1 MNKFELTKELMTFID
16 NSPSVF
22 HVVENFEDILNK
34 NDFKKLE
41 KNSRWNLLENGKYY
55 ITNNDSSILAFQ
67 VGNNLEDNFFRLI
80 GSHSDSPTFRIKPNP
95 TMDVKN
101 HFIKLNTEV
110 YGGPILSTWFDRPL
124 SIAGRV
130 VVKGEDAFNPR
141 VLNLNIDENLLI
153 IPNMAIHMNREINK
167 GYEYNAQK
175 DTLPLIGIVNETF
188 EKDNYLLNIIG
199 KNLNINISDILDF
212 ELFLYDRQKGSFV
225 GNDREFYSV
234 GKIDNL
240 GMAFTSIKALVD
252 SDSTPYTKVVYI
264 PDNEEI
270 GSSTKQGAGSPFLR
284 DVLQRIIYNLGG
296 DFEDFSVALAKSFMI
311 SSDQAHS
318 LHPNYIEA
326 NDLTNFP
333 VINKGPAIK
342 LAASMSYTSD
352 GISSSIYKNI
362 CDNVGVPCQYFVN
375 RSDKRGG
382 STIGP
387 ITTANLDINSVD
399 IGNPILSM
407 HSVREL
413 GGVDDNLYLYKSF
426 VEFFK

>member
-1 MNKFELTKELMTFID
+1 MNKFELTQELMTFID
-16 NSPSVF
+16 YSPSVF
-22 HVVENFEDILNK
+22 HVIENFEDILDK
-34 NDFKKLE
+34 NDFQKLE
-41 KNSRWNLLENGKYY
+41 KNNRWNLLPNKKYY

-67 VGNNLEDNFFRLI
+67 VGSDLDNNFFRII
-80 GSHSDSPTFRIKPNP
+80 GSHSDSPTFRIKPNS
-95 TMDVKN
+95 TMDIKK

-130 VVKGEDAFNPR
+130 IVKGEDTFAPKSINI
-141 VLNLNIDENLLI
+141 NIDRNLLI

-175 DTLPLIGIVNETF
+175 DTLPLIGLINETF
-188 EKDNYLLNIIG
+188 EKDNYLLNIIA
-199 KNLNINISDILDF
+199 NDLNIDISDILDF
-212 ELFLYDRQKGSFV
+212 DLFLYDRAKGSFV
-225 GNDREFYSV
+225 GNDNEFYSV

-240 GMAFTSIKALVD
+240 GMAFTSIKALVN
-252 SDSTPYTKVVYI
+252 SKSTPYTKIVYI

-270 GSSTKQGAGSPFLR
+270 GSSTKQGAASPFLR
-284 DVLQRIIYNLGG
+284 DILERIIYNLGG
-296 DFEDFSVALAKSFMI
+296 DFEDFSIALAKSYMI

-326 NDLTNFP
+326 NDITNFP

-352 GISSSIYKNI
+352 AVTSSIYKSI
-362 CDNVGVPCQYFVN
+362 CEKADVPCQYFVN

-387 ITTANLDINSVD
+387 ITTSNLDIKSVD

-413 GGVDDNLYLYKSF
+413 GGVDDNMYLYKSF
-426 VEFFK
+426 IEFFK

>member
-67 VGNNLEDNFFRLI
+67 VGNNLENNFFRLI

-130 VVKGEDAFNPR
+130 IVKGDDAFNPK

-175 DTLPLIGIVNETF
+175 DTLPLIGLVNETF
-188 EKDNYLLNIIG
+188 EKDNYLLDIIG
-199 KNLNINISDILDF
+199 KNLNIDVSDILDF

-225 GNDREFYSV
+225 GNDREFYSI

-362 CDNVGVPCQYFVN
+362 CDNAGVPCQYFVN

>member
-1 MNKFELTKELMTFID
+1 MNKFELTEELMNFID

-22 HVVENFEDILNK
+22 HVIENLEDILNK
-34 NDFKKLE
+34 NNFNKLN
-41 KNSRWNLLENGKYY
+41 KNQIWNLKENGKYY

-67 VGNNLEDNFFRLI
+67 VGKNLEENFFRII

-95 TMDVKN
+95 VMDIKN

-130 VVKGEDAFNPR
+130 IVKTDDDFNPKS
-141 VLNLNIDENLLI
+141 LNINIDKNLLI

-167 GYEYNAQK
+167 GYEYNPQK
-175 DTLPLIGIVNETF
+175 DTLPLIGLVNEKF
-188 EKDNYLLNIIG
+188 EKDNYLLNIIT
-199 KNLNINISDILDF
+199 KNLGINLEDILDF
-212 ELFLYDRQKGSFV
+212 DLFLYDREKGSFV
-225 GNDREFYSV
+225 GEDNEFFSV

-240 GMAFTSIKALVD
+240 GMAYTSIKALIN
-252 SDSTPYTKVVYI
+252 SDSTDFTKVVYI

-284 DVLQRIIYNLGG
+284 DILERIVYNLGG
-296 DFEDFSVALAKSFMI
+296 NFEDFSVSLANSFMI

-318 LHPNYIEA
+318 LHPNYMEA
-326 NDLTNFP
+326 NDITNFP

-342 LAASMSYTSD
+342 VSANMSYTSD
-352 GISSSIYKNI
+352 AVSSAIYKNI
-362 CDNVGVPCQYFVN
+362 CNKADIPCQYFVN

-407 HSVREL
+407 HSIKEL
-413 GGVDDNLYLYKSF
+413 GGVSDNIYLYKSF
-426 VEFFK
+426 LQLFK

>member
-67 VGNNLEDNFFRLI
+67 VGNNLENNFFRLI

-130 VVKGEDAFNPR
+130 IVKGDDAFNPK

-167 GYEYNAQK
+167 GDEYNAQK
-175 DTLPLIGIVNETF
+175 DTLPLIGLVNETF
-188 EKDNYLLNIIG
+188 EKDNYLLDIIG
-199 KNLNINISDILDF
+199 KNLNIDVSDILDF

-225 GNDREFYSV
+225 GNDREFYSI

-362 CDNVGVPCQYFVN
+362 CDNAGVPCQYFVN

>member
-1 MNKFELTKELMTFID
+1 MKNAQGLLEFVNSSKTAFQAAYEIKERLDKAGYKELHECD
-16 NSPSVF
+16 EWN
-22 HVVENFEDILNK
+22 
-34 NDFKKLE
+34 LE
-41 KNSRWNLLENGKYY
+41 KNGKYY
-55 ITNNDSSILAFQ
+55 VMKNDSAVIAFE
-67 VGNNLEDNFFRLI
+67 VGNGDIEEDGFRLI
-80 GSHSDSPTFRIKPNP
+80 GAHTDSPGFRIKPNP
-95 TMDVKN
+95 EMSVEG
-101 HFIKLNTEV
+101 HYFKLNTEV

-130 VVKGEDAFNPR
+130 IVKGDDAFNPK

-175 DTLPLIGIVNETF
+175 DTLPLIGLVNETF
-188 EKDNYLLNIIG
+188 EKDNYLLDIIG
-199 KNLNINISDILDF
+199 KNLNIDVSDILDF

-225 GNDREFYSV
+225 GNDREFYSI

-362 CDNVGVPCQYFVN
+362 CDNAGVPCQYFVN

>member
-67 VGNNLEDNFFRLI
+67 VGNNLENNFFRLI

-130 VVKGEDAFNPR
+130 IVKGDDAFNPK

-175 DTLPLIGIVNETF
+175 DTLPLIGLVNETI
-188 EKDNYLLNIIG
+188 EKDNYLLDIIG
-199 KNLNINISDILDF
+199 KNLNIDVSDILDF

-225 GNDREFYSV
+225 GNDREFYSI

-362 CDNVGVPCQYFVN
+362 CDNAGVPCQYFVN